1 MSDGFY
7 MFLLPEKVRKKP
19 WLQQR
24 TFVKTLREAKDG
36 ANFPKSSENDCKNLK
51 KNIWCKKGTFQ
62 YYKSAIKILYG
73 IIKVNMY
80 SKNWSVSV
88 DV

>member
-36 ANFPKSSENDCKNLK
+36 AYFPKSSENDCKNLK
-51 KNIWCKKGTFQ
+51 KIFGAKKGLFST
-62 YYKSAIKILYG
+62 
-73 IIKVNMY
+73 IKVL
-80 SKNWSVSV
+80 
-88 DV
+88 